1 MATNFQKELNEH
13 QYLAVSSPTKSTLVL
28 AGAGTGKTRTLTY
41 RVAWLL
47 EHGVA
52 PENILLLTF
61 TNKAAKEML
70 SRVETITGFT
80 SDNFYG
86 GTFHHIAQKFLRRH
100 SDRLGISQN
109 FCILDDNDSLSLFSE
124 CVKEIDNEFL
134 KNKSNPSPRVMLE
147 ILSYSINTRTSIANV
162 LEQKYSYFDYI
173 SDYITKFSSAYQK
186 KKFEQNVLDYDDL
199 LLHFLHLLKENN
211 DLLDFYGQR
220 FCSIL
225 VDEYQDTNEIQMQI
239 VDTLA
244 TDHQIFAVGDDAQ
257 CIYTWRGANIKN
269 ITEFADRHPGTN
281 ILKIEKNYRST
292 PQILLLA
299 NEIHVS
305 ERLGY
310 GKTLSSARA
319 KGRLP
324 FLVKTTDPRQQANF
338 IIKRLTNLK
347 QDGYKLSD
355 VAILY
360 RAHYH
365 SMELQ
370 MELTRYGIPYNI
382 TSGIRFFEQIHIKDI
397 IAMLRFAN
405 NHMDSRAFVK
415 ILCRLPKFGEKT
427 AEKLFHIL
435 HSHADLKNKHP
446 VNCLEDEPVIAK
458 VPTISLEYW
467 RPLARTLKK
476 IHTGIEYMNGSKY
489 IHQPDD
495 LFEYA
500 AQRDTEQIATNSV
513 GDLITLALYEEYIFY
528 LQKNFNN
535 SNSRQ
540 DDVESFANFASKF
553 NDTTTLLNQ
562 VALMQS
568 ETTAT
573 DMTATEDQLRLTT
586 VHQAKGLEFPVVF
599 IIGLTENNFP
609 LKRAIDEGNI
619 SEERRLFYVAVTRAK
634 DELYMCYPYQSQQ
647 VNRNA
652 TIALPLQK
660 SRFIAE
666 IPKNFYEVISFG
678 IKQPTNFRRQY

>member
-1 MATNFQKELNEH
+1 MATDFQKELNEH
-13 QYLAVSSPTKSTLVL
+13 QYLAVSSPSKSTLVL

-70 SRVETITGFT
+70 SRVEAITGFT
-80 SDNFYG
+80 SDNFHG

-100 SDRLGISQN
+100 SDRLEISQN
-109 FCILDDNDSLSLFSE
+109 FCILDDSDSLSLFSE
-124 CVKEIDNEFL
+124 CVKEIDYGFL

-147 ILSYSINTRTSIANV
+147 ILSYSINTQELVANV
-162 LEQKYSYFDYI
+162 LKQKYPYFGHISPYI
-173 SDYITKFSSAYQK
+173 ISFSSTYQRK
-186 KKFEQNVLDYDDL
+186 KSEQNVLDYDDL
-199 LLHFLHLLKENN
+199 LLHFLNLLQKNN
-211 DLLDFYGQR
+211 DLLSFYGNK

-225 VDEYQDTNEIQMQI
+225 VDEYQDTNEIQMRI

-244 TDHQIFAVGDDAQ
+244 VDHQIFAVGDDAQ
-257 CIYTWRGANIKN
+257 CIYAWRGANIKN
-269 ITEFADRHPGTN
+269 IVEFADRHPDTN

-299 NEIHVS
+299 NEIQVS
-305 ERLGY
+305 ERFGY
-310 GKTLSSARA
+310 EKTLSSAKA

-324 FLVKTTDPRQQANF
+324 FLIKTADARQQANF
-338 IIKRLTNLK
+338 IIKRLTGLK

-365 SMELQ
+365 SLELQ
-370 MELTRYGIPYNI
+370 MELMRYGIPYNI

-397 IAMLRFAN
+397 LAMLRFAN
-405 NHMDSRAFVK
+405 NSSDSRAFIK
-415 ILCRLPKFGEKT
+415 ILCRLPKLGEKT

-435 HSHADLKNKHP
+435 QSQADLKNKHP
-446 VNCLEDEPVIAK
+446 INCLEEESVLAK
-458 VPTISLEYW
+458 VPNLAIEYW
-467 RPLARTLKK
+467 WPLARTLKK
-476 IHTGIEYMNGSKY
+476 IHAGIKYMDGTKDN
-489 IHQPDD
+489 HPATD

-500 AQRDTEQIATNSV
+500 AQRDTEQTEVNSV
-513 GDLITLALYEEYIFY
+513 GDLITMALHGEYIFY

-540 DDVESFANFASKF
+540 DDVESLANFACKF
-553 NDTTTLLNQ
+553 NDTTTFLNQ

-568 ETTAT
+568 ETTET
-573 DMTATEDQLRLTT
+573 DMTSPEDQLRLTT

-599 IIGLTENNFP
+599 IINLTENNFP
-609 LKRAIDEGNI
+609 LKRAIDEGNV

-647 VNRNA
+647 VNKN
-652 TIALPLQK
+652 TIFALPLQK
-660 SRFIAE
+660 SRFISE
-666 IPKNFYEVISFG
+666 IPENLYEVISFG
-678 IKQPTNFRRQY
+678 INRPTNFRR